1 MSTTPASDIHPDV
14 LDLAQQITDKVNE
27 LVDQVETLDGNNW
40 LNLADQIDAL
50 NNQLQDLLL
59 PTPETTKETVKETTS
74 KTK

>member
-59 PTPETTKETVKETTS
+59 PTPETAKETAKETTA

>member
-59 PTPETTKETVKETTS
+59 PTPETAKETVKETTS